1 MVQFTFS
8 DLLGK
13 AGIDPAKTKL
23 IRHSFSS
30 WHFRECFNRG
40 LVKEYTA
47 EQRQGFS
54 KGYDYWAVFTSD
66 KGSLSRFYTLYK
78 VNGSVPNTPDLMP
91 ENWPIAGSFQGT
103 GAYFNLERLDVLK
116 QYEGRLIIDWGK
128 ATRMW
133 HQKGTTEK
141 PVVAI
146 QAEAKR
152 QFPGYQNMILSFDQL
167 EEVVQNSIEYEL
179 WQTALASVYAV
190 YLIVDTKSGKQYV
203 GSAYGKDGLLGRWRC
218 YVETYHGG
226 NKLMVDLISAKP
238 EQYKHFQ
245 FSILQL
251 LEKTATADEVIQTE
265 SLWKKKL
272 QTIAFG
278 MNDN

>member
-8 DLLGK
+8 DLLLK

-47 EQRQGFS
+47 EQKQGFS
-54 KGYDYWAVFTSD
+54 EGY
-66 KGSLSRFYTLYK
+66 
-78 VNGSVPNTPDLMP
+78 
-91 ENWPIAGSFQGT
+91 
-103 GAYFNLERLDVLK
+103 
-116 QYEGRLIIDWGK
+116 
-128 ATRMW
+128 
-133 HQKGTTEK
+133 
-141 PVVAI
+141 
-146 QAEAKR
+146 
-152 QFPGYQNMILSFDQL
+152 
-167 EEVVQNSIEYEL
+167 
-179 WQTALASVYAV
+179 
-190 YLIVDTKSGKQYV
+190 
-203 GSAYGKDGLLGRWRC
+203 
-218 YVETYHGG
+218 
-226 NKLMVDLISAKP
+226 
-238 EQYKHFQ
+238 FQ